1 MTDASVLFVEDHA
14 PVRHSLR
21 DLVSTGFPSLECF
34 EATTGEEA
42 IELAA
47 RHRPTVALMDILL
60 PGMSGIQATRQ
71 IASVSPSTKVIIVS
85 ILDTAAHRADA
96 MSAGAVAYVPKADL
110 GRDLLPMLA
119 RLLAAGGNGSMPAAD
134 ADSPG
139 ATPPHDGGE
148 RAP

>member
-1 MTDASVLFVEDHA
+1 MAEASVLFVEDHA

-34 EATTGEEA
+34 EATNGEEA

-47 RHRPTVALMDILL
+47 RHRPTIALMDILL
-60 PGMSGIQATRQ
+60 PGMSGIQATRR
-71 IASVSPSTKVIIVS
+71 IREVSPATKVVMVS

-119 RLLAAGGNGSMPAAD
+119 RLLAAGDNDSQPAAGTD
-134 ADSPG
+134 PQG
-139 ATPPHDGGE
+139 AARPTTAT
-148 RAP
+148 R